1 MKKFISL
8 LMSFVMLLSVT
19 AGVDLSAYAANAT
32 SGKCGNNVYW
42 SYDGGSETLTIS
54 GTGAMNNY
62 DNYDNV
68 PWRGYRENIM
78 TVKIETGVTT
88 IGWRAFNGCSSLTSV
103 TIPNSVTTIED
114 HAFWDCSS
122 LTSVTIPNSV
132 TTIGNS
138 AFDGCSSLTSV
149 TIGNSVTIIGNEAFW
164 GCSSLTS
171 VTIPNSVTTIGV
183 CAFSGCSSLTSID
196 VASGNSNY
204 SSKDGVLFNKDNS
217 ILIRYP
223 IGNKRTEY
231 TIPNS
236 VTTIGE
242 RAFED
247 CSSLTSVT
255 IPNSVTTIED
265 RAFSYCSSLTSV
277 TIPNSV
283 TTIGNSAF
291 SCCSSLTSVT
301 IGNSVTTI
309 GECAFFLCSSLT
321 SVTIPNSVKTIEW
334 GAFKFCSSLTSVT
347 IPNSVTTIGEQTFC
361 GCSSLTSITIP
372 NSVTTIEREAFY
384 GCSSLISVTIGNSVT
399 TIGEGAFD
407 NCSSLTSITIPNSVT
422 TIGWEAFRRCSSLK
436 DVYYSGSEEQWKKIS
451 VSYYNNDNLL
461 NAQIHYNSYCDTDG
475 LKTKSDETAFIIYD
489 SQAILE
495 IDKIAIGKIDDINL
509 RLKNVKVNYGSV
521 AKDFDKEIIF
531 KKNDIKNNKIVF
543 NHKDYNKYIIP
554 SVVSNDS
561 KYINKK
567 GHNVYMTKNKR
578 DGKPYVS
585 SVFVQQTE
593 LVEDSGGE
601 LPGVDEF
608 DDENINDDDFI
619 GYSSRSKSKPK
630 SAYCDVQYEE
640 QLVIDDTIYNVVIS
654 AETNNAKDVHYYL
667 IREDGTCKTEITNG
681 VKENFSFDT
690 LLEPGKALYAYVVCD
705 GVSSDPVLLKI
716 NKKKLSQ
723 SMKNLL
729 LNKSTVNIL
738 GGNTGKFKL
747 SDNVPL
753 VGGTEVSLDFIKVPV
768 GVEIT
773 GGKVKISIGFDIFGY
788 EESTSADGN
797 YDTEWLNFKSTCK
810 SFDKSKEDRKEALE
824 KFKKFKKGAYKG
836 KSNKDTFKTDFL
848 GYLEGWID
856 SNGQVH
862 FTEVCGD
869 VAAEFE
875 YKVKTQFGPAGV
887 PIFYGYVQAGAE
899 AGAQFS
905 KGRTVPTGDFPFEFD
920 ITVHLTP
927 KVKGGSGIGLE
938 GVVSGGLYSKA
949 EMPVKYAI
957 KKKNFTLDIS
967 GEIGVEAHYII
978 GEVSIP
984 IISGTFNLLNEYFGT
999 KSEQTRRRIMT
1010 KCLITY
1016 IEHPINEKQNESKL
1030 LSRDYIDNQQW
1041 LGTNNTLK
1049 RKARA
1054 KSTSKYEIDNK
1065 TLETSVNEFQR
1076 PKLVTAGDT
1085 LMLVWVDDDS
1095 TRDTYNRYKLVYSLY
1110 KNGSWTKPKAV
1121 ADAGT
1126 MDYAPSVMAVG
1137 DDIYVVYQNFN
1148 KKFISYDENTFIEL
1162 NKSSEIKIA
1171 KYNSNTDSFDSV
1183 KTVTSNNTFDYNP
1196 CISIENSKPVFY
1208 WVNCSSDSFDEKS
1221 CSIMKCDLDGN
1232 VSTVYSGLNYIFEL
1246 SVVNGDVYYTAET
1259 DCKNETKNDLN
1270 LYKNNS
1276 QITNNDGIINQEIPT
1291 SFASVNNTL
1300 YYTSNS
1306 GIYKVNNS
1314 STQLVYQNNK
1324 ILGNL
1329 QMLATD
1335 KGIRAIWS
1343 QASSVGTDFYTSE
1356 FVNANWSEPV
1366 SITDSNKLLSQLCV
1380 VDYNGTLFGAYNS
1393 TERIE
1398 KEGSFENG
1406 STDLCIFSTSGFS
1419 KFELSLD
1426 SIDENEL
1433 LKNGKSKINVLV
1445 ENNGTETLN
1454 NVDFEIVDSLGYSQT
1469 VTQRVNI
1476 PSGDYE
1482 IVEFDYAPN
1491 ISKDGPQ
1498 LTALASDSSE
1508 LEERISSE
1516 GFEKR
1521 TLTVKANALGFTD
1534 SVQEKIGNADLSID
1548 DLTLERVGKL
1558 NIITAQVHNLGSID
1572 ANNVNVVFKN
1582 GDTELFTY
1590 SFEKIE
1596 PLQTSIVQF
1605 NVSDDALKDS
1615 DESTVIKVCVE
1626 SATDEVNLGDN
1637 ESSVIIEKHIHQ
1649 WYDWKTITEPT
1660 CCKNGKKTRTCKSC
1674 GETEELQIEPT
1685 GNHNLSE
1692 RKIEPTC
1699 TSEGSII
1706 KKCQNDGCDYQETV
1720 SIPKKDHTYTS
1731 VVTAP
1736 TCKEQGYT
1744 TYTCTEC
1751 GNTYKG
1757 NYISTVE
1764 HSFKSYKYNND
1775 ATCTT
1780 DGTKTATCEYGCG
1793 TADTVTAPNTAI
1805 GHKFV
1810 DNEKYCTNGC
1820 KTLNPN
1826 YKEPNPTPGG
1836 DSSGGSTGGG
1846 STDPAP
1852 TPGGGGG
1859 GGAVPAPVP
1868 DETDKKDDDKKPETK
1883 PSEPTKPSVTKKPT
1897 AVKVKK
1903 LIAKKKALVVYWN
1916 KVSGV
1921 DGYHIQLATDKKF
1934 KKNRKSVIVAK
1945 RNASKKTVKNL
1956 KKNKKYYVR
1965 VRAYKVV
1972 DGKKVY
1978 GKWSKIKSV
1987 KTK

>member
-1 MKKFISL
+1 MKKVISL
-8 LMSFVMLLSVT
+8 LMSFVMLFSIISSVN
-19 AGVDLSAYAANAT
+19 LSAYAEESAT
-32 SGKCGNNVYW
+32 SGKCGENVYW
-42 SYDGGSETLTIS
+42 SYDKGSKTLTIS
-54 GTGAMNNY
+54 GTGEMYNNF
-62 DNYDNV
+62 DNV
-68 PWRGYRENIM
+68 PWGGYCTDIL
-78 TVKIETGVTT
+78 TVKIETGITTIKDYAFDGCRSLTSINVASGNLNYSSKDGVLFNKNKSILIQYPIGNQRTEYTIPNSVTT
-88 IGWRAFNGCSSLTSV
+88 IGDGAFSWCSSLTSVKIPNSVTTIGVCAFFDCSSLTSVTIPSSVTTIGNGAFEYCSSLTSV

-114 HAFWDCSS
+114 YAFSWCSS
-122 LTSVTIPNSV
+122 LRSVTIPDSV
-132 TTIGNS
+132 TTIGDR
-138 AFDGCSSLTSV
+138 AFYDCSSLTSV
-149 TIGNSVTIIGNEAFW
+149 TIGNSVTKIGAYAFYDCFSLTSVAISNSVTTI
-164 GCSSLTS
+164 GEYAFSDCSSLTS
-171 VTIPNSVTTIGV
+171 VTIPSSVTTIGNG
-183 CAFSGCSSLTSID
+183 AFEYCSSLTS
-196 VASGNSNY
+196 V
-204 SSKDGVLFNKDNS
+204 
-217 ILIRYP
+217 
-223 IGNKRTEY
+223 
-231 TIPNS
+231 TIPDS
-236 VTTIGE
+236 VTII
-242 RAFED
+242 RKWAFEY

-265 RAFSYCSSLTSV
+265 YAF
-277 TIPNSV
+277 
-283 TTIGNSAF
+283 
-291 SCCSSLTSVT
+291 
-301 IGNSVTTI
+301 
-309 GECAFFLCSSLT
+309 
-321 SVTIPNSVKTIEW
+321 
-334 GAFKFCSSLTSVT
+334 GA
-347 IPNSVTTIGEQTFC
+347 
-361 GCSSLTSITIP
+361 
-372 NSVTTIEREAFY
+372 
-384 GCSSLISVTIGNSVT
+384 
-399 TIGEGAFD
+399 
-407 NCSSLTSITIPNSVT
+407 
-422 TIGWEAFRRCSSLK
+422 CSSLK

-451 VSYYNNDNLL
+451 IGEYNKPLT
-461 NAQIHYNSYCDTDG
+461 NATIHYNSNGNNECI
-475 LKTKSDETAFIIYD
+475 KTKSDETSFIIYN
-489 SQAILE
+489 SEALFE
-495 IDKIAIGKIDDINL
+495 CDKIAIGKIDDIK
-509 RLKNVKVNYGSV
+509 LKLNNVNVNYGSV
-521 AKDFDKEIIF
+521 TKDFDKEIIL

-543 NHKDYNKYIIP
+543 SHTDYNKYIIP

-561 KYINKK
+561 KYNNKK
-567 GHNVYMTKNKR
+567 GHNVYMTKNKK

-593 LVEDSGGE
+593 LVKDSGGDTHPDLGE
-601 LPGVDEF
+601 DIF
-608 DDENINDDDFI
+608 DDENINDNDFI
-619 GYSSRSKSKPK
+619 GYSSRSKSVPK

-654 AETNNAKDVHYYL
+654 AETNNAKDVHYYI

-690 LLEPGKALYAYVVCD
+690 LLEPKKALYAYVVCD
-705 GVSSDPVLLKI
+705 GVSSDPVPLKI
-716 NKKKLSQ
+716 NKKELDQ

-729 LNKSTVNIL
+729 LKNSTVNIF
-738 GGNTGKFKL
+738 GAETGKFKL
-747 SDNVPL
+747 SDDVPL
-753 VGGTEVSLDFIKVPV
+753 VGGTEASLDFVKVPV

-773 GGKVKISIGFDIFGY
+773 GGKVKISIGFDIFG
-788 EESTSADGN
+788 STSADGDS
-797 YDTEWLNFKSTCK
+797 DTEWLNFKSACK
-810 SFDKSKEDRKEALE
+810 GFNQAGKDRKEALE
-824 KFKKFKKGAYKG
+824 KFRKFKKGAYRG
-836 KSNKDTFKTDFL
+836 KSRKDTFKADFL

-856 SNGQVH
+856 SDGNVR

-887 PIFYGYVQAGAE
+887 PIFYAYVQAGAE

-905 KGRTVPTGDFPFEFD
+905 TGRTIPTGDFPFEFD

-927 KVKGGSGIGLE
+927 KVKGGGGIGLE
-938 GVVSGGLYSKA
+938 GVVSGGLYAKA

-967 GEIGVEAHYII
+967 GEIGFEAHYII
-978 GEVSIP
+978 GEVSGP
-984 IISGTFNLLNEYFGT
+984 IFSGTFHLLNEYFGT

-1010 KCLITY
+1010 KCLTTTY
-1016 IEHPINEKQNESKL
+1016 IEHPIKENQNESKL
-1030 LSRDYIDNQQW
+1030 LSRDYIYGQKW
-1041 LGTNNTLK
+1041 LGTNNSSK

-1065 TLETSVNEFQR
+1065 TIESSVNEFQR

-1095 TRDTYNRYKLVYSLY
+1095 SRDEFNRYKLLYSLY
-1110 KNGSWTKPKAV
+1110 KNGSWTIPKAV

-1137 DDIYVVYQNFN
+1137 DDIYVTYQNFN
-1148 KKFISYDENTFIEL
+1148 KKFTSYNDNTFIEL

-1183 KTVTSNNTFDYNP
+1183 KTVTSNDTFDYNP
-1196 CISIENSKPVFY
+1196 CISVQNSKPVFY
-1208 WVNCSSDSFDEKS
+1208 WINCSSENFGEKS

-1246 SVVNGDVYYTAET
+1246 SVVGNDVYYTAES
-1259 DCKNETKNDLN
+1259 DCNNDTKNDLN

-1291 SFASVNNTL
+1291 SLARVNNTL

-1343 QASSVGTDFYTSE
+1343 QSSSVGTDFCTSE
-1356 FVNANWSEPV
+1356 FVNGNWSEPV

-1380 VDYNGTLFGAYNS
+1380 VDYNGTLFGVYNS

-1398 KEGSFENG
+1398 KEGSFKNG
-1406 STDLCIFSTSGFS
+1406 STDLCMFSTSGFS
-1419 KFELSLD
+1419 KFELSLN

-1433 LKNGKSKINVLV
+1433 LNNGKSKINVLV

-1454 NVDFEIVDSLGYSQT
+1454 DVDFEIVDSLGYSQT
-1469 VTQRVNI
+1469 VTKKVNI

-1482 IVEFDYAPN
+1482 IVEFDYAPK
-1491 ISKDGPQ
+1491 ISRDGPQ

-1534 SVQEKIGNADLSID
+1534 SAQEKIGNADLSID

-1582 GDTELFTY
+1582 GDTELFAY
-1590 SFEKIE
+1590 SIEKIE

-1605 NVSDDALKDS
+1605 NVSDDALDALKDS
-1615 DESTVIKVCVE
+1615 NENKDSNKSTVIKVCAE
-1626 SATDEVNLGDN
+1626 SAADEVNLGDN

-1649 WYDWKTITEPT
+1649 WNDWKTITEPT

-1692 RKIEPTC
+1692 RRVEPTC

-1706 KKCQNDGCDYQETV
+1706 KKCQNDGCSYQETV
-1720 SIPKKDHTYTS
+1720 RIPKKDHTYTS

-1744 TYTCTEC
+1744 TYTCSEC

-1757 NYISTVE
+1757 DYVATVE
-1764 HSFKSYKYNND
+1764 HSFKDYKYNND
-1775 ATCTT
+1775 ATCTK
-1780 DGTKTATCEYGCG
+1780 DGTKTATCEFGCG
-1793 TADTVTAPNTAI
+1793 TTNTVTAPNTAL

-1826 YKEPNPTPGG
+1826 YKDPTPTPG
-1836 DSSGGSTGGG
+1836 GGSTGGG
-1846 STDPAP
+1846 STDPTP
-1852 TPGGGGG
+1852 TPGGGGGGG
-1859 GGAVPAPVP
+1859 GGAVPAPEPTP
-1868 DETDKKDDDKKPETK
+1868 DDTDKKDDDKKPETK
-1883 PSEPTKPSVTKKPT
+1883 PNQSQNTSTSATQKLR
-1897 AVKVKK
+1897 VKK
-1903 LIAKKKALVVYWN
+1903 LVSKRKAIVVYWN
-1916 KVSGV
+1916 KIANVSG
-1921 DGYHIQLATDKKF
+1921 YQIQVATDKKF
-1934 KKNRKSVIVAK
+1934 KKNKKTVTVAK
-1945 RNASKKTVKNL
+1945 QNASKKTVKKL
-1956 KKNKKYYVR
+1956 KAKKKYFVR
-1965 VRAYKVV
+1965 VRAYKTVN
-1972 DGKKVY
+1972 GKKSY

>member
-1 MKKFISL
+1 MKKVISL
-8 LMSFVMLLSVT
+8 LMSFVMLFSIISSVN
-19 AGVDLSAYAANAT
+19 LSAYAEESAT
-32 SGKCGNNVYW
+32 SGKCGDNVYW
-42 SYDGGSETLTIS
+42 KYDESSKTLTIS
-54 GTGAMNNY
+54 GTGAMDYIVY
-62 DNYDNV
+62 DLV
-68 PWRGYRENIM
+68 PAPWYRYCEDIS

-88 IGWRAFNGCSSLTSV
+88 IGNFAFNSCSSLTSVTIPNSVTTIDWAAFMGCSSLTSV
-103 TIPNSVTTIED
+103 TIPNSVTTICLD
-114 HAFWDCSS
+114 AFERCSS
-122 LTSVTIPNSV
+122 LTSVTIPDSV
-132 TTIGNS
+132 TTIGDY
-138 AFDGCSSLTSV
+138 AF
-149 TIGNSVTIIGNEAFW
+149 GN
-164 GCSSLTS
+164 
-171 VTIPNSVTTIGV
+171 
-183 CAFSGCSSLTSID
+183 CSSLTSID
-196 VASGNSNY
+196 VASGNLNY
-204 SSKDGVLFNKDNS
+204 SSKDGVLFDKNKS
-217 ILIRYP
+217 ILIQYP
-223 IGNKRTEY
+223 VGNQRTEY
-231 TIPNS
+231 AIPNSITTIGKDAFYRCSSLTSVKIPNS
-236 VTTIGE
+236 VTTIGK
-242 RAFED
+242 D
-247 CSSLTSVT
+247 
-255 IPNSVTTIED
+255 
-265 RAFSYCSSLTSV
+265 
-277 TIPNSV
+277 
-283 TTIGNSAF
+283 
-291 SCCSSLTSVT
+291 
-301 IGNSVTTI
+301 
-309 GECAFFLCSSLT
+309 
-321 SVTIPNSVKTIEW
+321 
-334 GAFKFCSSLTSVT
+334 
-347 IPNSVTTIGEQTFC
+347 
-361 GCSSLTSITIP
+361 
-372 NSVTTIEREAFY
+372 AFY
-384 GCSSLISVTIGNSVT
+384 
-399 TIGEGAFD
+399 
-407 NCSSLTSITIPNSVT
+407 
-422 TIGWEAFRRCSSLK
+422 RCSSLK

-451 VSYYNNDNLL
+451 IGSSNDELL
-461 NAQIHYNSYCDTDG
+461 NAKIHYNSYSDTDG
-475 LKTKSDETAFIIYD
+475 LKTKSDETAFIIYN

-521 AKDFDKEIIF
+521 AKDFDKEIIL
-531 KKNDIKNNKIVF
+531 KKKDIKNNKIVF
-543 NHKDYNKYIIP
+543 SHKDYNKYIIP

-593 LVEDSGGE
+593 LVKDSGDGV
-601 LPGVDEF
+601 LPW
-608 DDENINDDDFI
+608 DDENINDNDFI
-619 GYSSRSKSKPK
+619 GYSSRSKSEPK

-640 QLVIDDTIYNVVIS
+640 QLVIDDTNYNVVIS
-654 AETNNAKDVHYYL
+654 AETNNAKDVHYYI

-690 LLEPGKALYAYVVCD
+690 LLKPKKALYAYVVCA
-705 GVSSDPVLLKI
+705 GVSSDPVPLKI
-716 NKKKLSQ
+716 NKKELDQ

-729 LNKSTVNIL
+729 LKNPTVNIF
-738 GGNTGKFKL
+738 GAETGKFKL
-747 SDNVPL
+747 SDDVPL
-753 VGGTEVSLDFIKVPV
+753 VGGTEASLDFVKVPV

-773 GGKVKISIGFDIFGY
+773 GGKVKISIGFDIFGH
-788 EESTSADGN
+788 EESTSADGDS
-797 YDTEWLNFKSTCK
+797 DTEWLNFKSACK
-810 SFDKSKEDRKEALE
+810 GFNQAGKDSKEALE
-824 KFKKFKKGAYKG
+824 KFKKFKKGAYRG
-836 KSNKDTFKTDFL
+836 KSKKDTFKTDFL

-856 SNGQVH
+856 SDGHVR

-887 PIFYGYVQAGAE
+887 PIFYAYVQAGAE

-905 KGRTVPTGDFPFEFD
+905 TGRTIPTGDFPFEFD

-927 KVKGGSGIGLE
+927 KVKGGGGIGLE
-938 GVVSGGLYSKA
+938 GVVSGGLYAKA

-967 GEIGVEAHYII
+967 GEIGFEAHYII
-978 GEVSIP
+978 GEVSGSIF
-984 IISGTFNLLNEYFGT
+984 SGTFHLLNEYFGT

-1010 KCLITY
+1010 KCLTTTY
-1016 IEHPINEKQNESKL
+1016 IEHPIKENQNESKL
-1030 LSRDYIDNQQW
+1030 LSRDYIYDQKW
-1041 LGTNNTLK
+1041 LGTNNSSK

-1054 KSTSKYEIDNK
+1054 KSTPKYEIDNK
-1065 TLETSVNEFQR
+1065 TIQSSVNEFQQ

-1085 LMLVWVDDDS
+1085 LMLVWVCDDS
-1095 TRDTYNRYKLVYSLY
+1095 NRDEFNRYKLVYSLY
-1110 KNGSWTKPKAV
+1110 ENGSWTIPKAV

-1137 DDIYVVYQNFN
+1137 DDIYVTYQNFN
-1148 KKFISYDENTFIEL
+1148 KKFTSYNDNTFIEL

-1171 KYNSNTDSFDSV
+1171 KYNSDTDSFDNV
-1183 KTVTSNNTFDYNP
+1183 KTVTSNDTFDYNP
-1196 CISIENSKPVFY
+1196 CISVENSKPVFY

-1246 SVVNGDVYYTAET
+1246 SVVDGDVYYTAET

-1291 SFASVNNTL
+1291 SLARVNNTL

-1343 QASSVGTDFYTSE
+1343 QSSSVGTDFCTSE
-1356 FVNANWSEPV
+1356 FVNGNWSEPV

-1380 VDYNGTLFGAYNS
+1380 VDYNGTLFGVYNS

-1398 KEGSFENG
+1398 KEGSFKNG
-1406 STDLCIFSTSGFS
+1406 STDLCMFSTSGFS
-1419 KFELSLD
+1419 KFELSLN

-1433 LKNGKSKINVLV
+1433 LNNGKSKINVLV

-1454 NVDFEIVDSLGYSQT
+1454 DVDFEIVDSLGYSQT
-1469 VTQRVNI
+1469 VTKKVNI

-1482 IVEFDYAPN
+1482 IVEFDYAPK
-1491 ISKDGPQ
+1491 ISRDGPQ

-1534 SVQEKIGNADLSID
+1534 SAQEKIGNADLSID

-1582 GDTELFTY
+1582 GDTELFAY
-1590 SFEKIE
+1590 SIEKIE

-1605 NVSDDALKDS
+1605 NVSDDALDALKDS
-1615 DESTVIKVCVE
+1615 NENKDSNKSTVIKVCAE
-1626 SATDEVNLGDN
+1626 SAADEVNLGDN

-1649 WYDWKTITEPT
+1649 WNDWKTITEPT

-1692 RKIEPTC
+1692 RRVEPTC

-1706 KKCQNDGCDYQETV
+1706 KKCQNDGCSYQETV
-1720 SIPKKDHTYTS
+1720 RIPKKDHTYTS

-1744 TYTCTEC
+1744 TYTCSEC

-1757 NYISTVE
+1757 DYVATVE
-1764 HSFKSYKYNND
+1764 HSFKDYKYNND
-1775 ATCTT
+1775 ATCTK
-1780 DGTKTATCEYGCG
+1780 DGTKIATCEFGCG
-1793 TADTVTAPNTAI
+1793 TTNTVTAPNTAL

-1826 YKEPNPTPGG
+1826 YKDPTPTPG
-1836 DSSGGSTGGG
+1836 GGSTGGG
-1846 STDPAP
+1846 STDPTP
-1852 TPGGGGG
+1852 TPGGGGGGG
-1859 GGAVPAPVP
+1859 GGAVPAPEPTP
-1868 DETDKKDDDKKPETK
+1868 DDTDKKDDDKKPETK
-1883 PSEPTKPSVTKKPT
+1883 PNQSQNTSTSATQKLR
-1897 AVKVKK
+1897 VKK
-1903 LIAKKKALVVYWN
+1903 LVSKRKAIVVYWN
-1916 KVSGV
+1916 KIANVSG
-1921 DGYHIQLATDKKF
+1921 YQIQVATDKKF
-1934 KKNRKSVIVAK
+1934 KKNKKTVTVAK
-1945 RNASKKTVKNL
+1945 QNASKKTVKKL
-1956 KKNKKYYVR
+1956 KAKKKYFVR
-1965 VRAYKVV
+1965 VRAYKTVN
-1972 DGKKVY
+1972 GKKSY

>member
-1 MKKFISL
+1 MKKVISL
-8 LMSFVMLLSVT
+8 LMSFVMLFSIISSVN
-19 AGVDLSAYAANAT
+19 LSAYAEESAT
-32 SGKCGNNVYW
+32 SGKCGDNVYW
-42 SYDGGSETLTIS
+42 NFNESSKTLTIS
-54 GTGAMNNY
+54 GKGAMNNY
-62 DNYDNV
+62 YISRYT
-68 PWRGYRENIM
+68 PWYGYRQNIL

-88 IGWRAFNGCSSLTSV
+88 IGENAFGFYSSLTSV
-103 TIPNSVTTIED
+103 TIGNSVTTIGED
-114 HAFWDCSS
+114 AFYDCSS

-132 TTIGNS
+132 TTIGYQ
-138 AFDGCSSLTSV
+138 AFD
-149 TIGNSVTIIGNEAFW
+149 
-164 GCSSLTS
+164 
-171 VTIPNSVTTIGV
+171 
-183 CAFSGCSSLTSID
+183 
-196 VASGNSNY
+196 
-204 SSKDGVLFNKDNS
+204 
-217 ILIRYP
+217 
-223 IGNKRTEY
+223 
-231 TIPNS
+231 
-236 VTTIGE
+236 
-242 RAFED
+242 
-247 CSSLTSVT
+247 
-255 IPNSVTTIED
+255 
-265 RAFSYCSSLTSV
+265 
-277 TIPNSV
+277 
-283 TTIGNSAF
+283 
-291 SCCSSLTSVT
+291 
-301 IGNSVTTI
+301 
-309 GECAFFLCSSLT
+309 
-321 SVTIPNSVKTIEW
+321 
-334 GAFKFCSSLTSVT
+334 
-347 IPNSVTTIGEQTFC
+347 

-372 NSVTTIEREAFY
+372 NSVTTIGSKAFS
-384 GCSSLISVTIGNSVT
+384 C
-399 TIGEGAFD
+399 
-407 NCSSLTSITIPNSVT
+407 CSSLTSVTIPNSVTSISYWAFDACSSLTSFDVASGNLNYSSKDGVLFDKNKLTLIQYPAGNQRTEYTIPNSVT
-422 TIGWEAFRRCSSLK
+422 TIGDSAFNLCRSLTSVTIPKSVTTIEGAFSSCSSLTSVTIPNSVTTIAGSAFSWCSNLTSVTIPNSVK
-436 DVYYSGSEEQWKKIS
+436 KFGEAAFYHCDSLSDVYYSGSEEQWKNILIGK
-451 VSYYNNDNLL
+451 YNEPLT
-461 NAQIHYNSYCDTDG
+461 NATIHYNSNGNNECI
-475 LKTKSDETAFIIYD
+475 KTKSDETSFIIYN
-489 SQAILE
+489 SEALFE
-495 IDKIAIGKIDDINL
+495 CDKIAIGKIDDVK
-509 RLKNVKVNYGSV
+509 LKLNNVNVNYGTV
-521 AKDFDKEIIF
+521 IKDFDKEIIF

-543 NHKDYNKYIIP
+543 SHNDYNKYIIP

-593 LVEDSGGE
+593 LVKDSGGDTHPDLGE
-601 LPGVDEF
+601 DIF
-608 DDENINDDDFI
+608 DDENINDNDSI
-619 GYSSRSKSKPK
+619 GYSSRSKNEPK

-640 QLVIDDTIYNVVIS
+640 QLVIDDTNYNVVIS
-654 AETNNAKDVHYYL
+654 AETNNAKDVHYYI

-690 LLEPGKALYAYVVCD
+690 LLKPKKALYAYVVCD
-705 GVSSDPVLLKI
+705 GVSSDPVPLKI
-716 NKKKLSQ
+716 NKKELDQ

-729 LNKSTVNIL
+729 LKNPTVNIF
-738 GGNTGKFKL
+738 GAETGKFKL

-753 VGGTEVSLDFIKVPV
+753 VGGTEASLDFVKVPV

-773 GGKVKISIGFDIFGY
+773 GGKVKISIGFDIFGH
-788 EESTSADGN
+788 EESTSADGDS
-797 YDTEWLNFKSTCK
+797 DTEWLNFKSACK
-810 SFDKSKEDRKEALE
+810 GFNQAGKDSKEALE
-824 KFKKFKKGAYKG
+824 KFRKFKKGAYRG
-836 KSNKDTFKTDFL
+836 KSKKDTFKTDFL

-856 SNGQVH
+856 SDGHVR

-887 PIFYGYVQAGAE
+887 PIFYAYVQAGAE

-905 KGRTVPTGDFPFEFD
+905 TGRTIPTGDFPFEFD

-927 KVKGGSGIGLE
+927 KVKGGGGIGLE
-938 GVVSGGLYSKA
+938 GVVSGGLYAKA

-967 GEIGVEAHYII
+967 GEIGFEAHYII
-978 GEVSIP
+978 GEVSGSIF
-984 IISGTFNLLNEYFGT
+984 SGTFHLLNEYFGT

-1010 KCLITY
+1010 KCLTTTY
-1016 IEHPINEKQNESKL
+1016 IEHPIKENQNESKL
-1030 LSRDYIDNQQW
+1030 LSRDYIYDQKW
-1041 LGTNNTLK
+1041 LGTNKSSK

-1065 TLETSVNEFQR
+1065 TIQSSVNEFQQ

-1085 LMLVWVDDDS
+1085 LMLVWVCDDS
-1095 TRDTYNRYKLVYSLY
+1095 NRDEFNRYKLVYSLY
-1110 KNGSWTKPKAV
+1110 KNGSWTIPKAV

-1137 DDIYVVYQNFN
+1137 DDIYVTYQNFN
-1148 KKFISYDENTFIEL
+1148 KKFTSYNDNTFIEL

-1171 KYNSNTDSFDSV
+1171 KYNSDTDSFDCV

-1196 CISIENSKPVFY
+1196 CISVENSKPVFY

-1246 SVVNGDVYYTAET
+1246 SVVDGDVYYTAET

-1291 SFASVNNTL
+1291 SLARVNNTL

-1343 QASSVGTDFYTSE
+1343 QASSVGTDFCTSE
-1356 FVNANWSEPV
+1356 FVNGNWSEPV

-1380 VDYNGTLFGAYNS
+1380 VDYNGTLFGVYNS

-1398 KEGSFENG
+1398 EEGSFKNG

-1419 KFELSLD
+1419 KFELSLN

-1433 LKNGKSKINVLV
+1433 LNNGKSKINVLV

-1454 NVDFEIVDSLGYSQT
+1454 DVDFEIVDSLGYSQT
-1469 VTQRVNI
+1469 VTKKVNI

-1482 IVEFDYAPN
+1482 IVEFDYAPK
-1491 ISKDGPQ
+1491 ISRDGPQ

-1508 LEERISSE
+1508 LEEKISSE

-1521 TLTVKANALGFTD
+1521 TLTVKANALDFTD
-1534 SVQEKIGNADLSID
+1534 SAQEKIGNADLSID

-1582 GDTELFTY
+1582 GDTELFAY
-1590 SFEKIE
+1590 SIEKIE

-1605 NVSDDALKDS
+1605 NVSDDALDALKDS
-1615 DESTVIKVCVE
+1615 NENKDSNKSTVIKVCAE
-1626 SATDEVNLGDN
+1626 SAADEVNLGDN

-1649 WYDWKTITEPT
+1649 WNDWKIITEPT

-1685 GNHNLSE
+1685 GNHNLLE
-1692 RKIEPTC
+1692 RRVEPTC

-1706 KKCQNDGCDYQETV
+1706 KKCQNDGCSYQETV
-1720 SIPKKDHTYTS
+1720 RIPKKDHTYIS

-1744 TYTCTEC
+1744 TYTCSEC

-1757 NYISTVE
+1757 DYVATVE
-1764 HSFKSYKYNND
+1764 HSFKDYKYNND
-1775 ATCTT
+1775 ATCTK
-1780 DGTKTATCEYGCG
+1780 DGTKTATCEFGCG
-1793 TADTVTAPNTAI
+1793 TTNTVTAPNTAL

-1826 YKEPNPTPGG
+1826 YKDPTPTPG
-1836 DSSGGSTGGG
+1836 GGSTGGG
-1846 STDPAP
+1846 STDPTP

-1859 GGAVPAPVP
+1859 GGAIPAPEPTP
-1868 DETDKKDDDKKPETK
+1868 DDTDKKDDNKKPETK
-1883 PSEPTKPSVTKKPT
+1883 PNQSQNTSTSATQKLR
-1897 AVKVKK
+1897 VKK
-1903 LIAKKKALVVYWN
+1903 LVSKRKALVVYWN
-1916 KVSGV
+1916 KIANVSG
-1921 DGYHIQLATDKKF
+1921 YQIQVATDKKF
-1934 KKNRKSVIVAK
+1934 KKNKKTVTVAK
-1945 RNASKKTVKNL
+1945 QKASKKTVKKL
-1956 KKNKKYYVR
+1956 KAKKKYFVR
-1965 VRAYKVV
+1965 VRAYKTVN
-1972 DGKKVY
+1972 GKKSY
-1978 GKWSKIKSV
+1978 GKWSKVKSV

>member
-1 MKKFISL
+1 MKKVISL

-42 SYDGGSETLTIS
+42 SYDLTTNTLTIS

-62 DNYDNV
+62 DNYDNI
-68 PWRGYRENIM
+68 PWRGYRENIL

-103 TIPNSVTTIED
+103 TIPNSVTTIEN
-114 HAFWDCSS
+114 HAFWYCSS

-132 TTIGNS
+132 TTIGDS
-138 AFDGCSSLTSV
+138 AFCDCSSLTSI
-149 TIGNSVTIIGNEAFW
+149 TIPNSVTTIGSEAFYD
-164 GCSSLTS
+164 CRSLTS

-231 TIPNS
+231 NIPNS

-255 IPNSVTTIED
+255 IPNSVTSIEYH
-265 RAFSYCSSLTSV
+265 AFSDCSSLTSV

-283 TTIGNSAF
+283 TTIGEF
-291 SCCSSLTSVT
+291 
-301 IGNSVTTI
+301 
-309 GECAFFLCSSLT
+309 AFFYCISLT

-372 NSVTTIEREAFY
+372 NSVTKIESQVFY
-384 GCSSLISVTIGNSVT
+384 GCSSLTSVTIPDSVT
-399 TIGEGAFD
+399 TIGEEAFYK
-407 NCSSLTSITIPNSVT
+407 CSSLTSAEISNSVT
-422 TIGWEAFRRCSSLK
+422 TIENRVFNYCSSLK

-451 VSYYNNDNLL
+451 ISYDNGKLSSVT
-461 NAQIHYNSYCDTDG
+461 IHYNSQCDTDG

-567 GHNVYMTKNKR
+567 AHNVYMTKNKK

-593 LVEDSGGE
+593 LVEDSGGGNSGGGTNIGE
-601 LPGVDEF
+601 E

-630 SAYCDVQYEE
+630 SAYCDVKYEE

-654 AETNNAKDVHYYL
+654 AETNNAKDVHYY
-667 IREDGTCKTEITNG
+667 IAREDGSYKAEITNG

-690 LLEPGKALYAYVVCD
+690 LLETGKALYAYVVCD

-768 GVEIT
+768 GVEII

-788 EESTSADGN
+788 EESTSADGDS
-797 YDTEWLNFKSTCK
+797 DTEWLNFKSACK
-810 SFDKSKEDRKEALE
+810 SFDKSKKDRKEALE
-824 KFKKFKKGAYKG
+824 KFRKFKKGAYKG

-905 KGRTVPTGDFPFEFD
+905 KGRTIPTGDFPFEFD
-920 ITVHLTP
+920 ITIHLTP

-949 EMPVKYAI
+949 EMPLKYAI

-984 IISGTFNLLNEYFGT
+984 IISGTFHLLNEYFGT

-1030 LSRDYIDNQQW
+1030 LSRDYIDDQQW

-1110 KNGSWTKPKAV
+1110 KNGSWSAPKAV

-1148 KKFISYDENTFIEL
+1148 KKFVSYDENTFFEL

-1171 KYNSNTDSFDSV
+1171 KYNSNTDLFDSV

-1196 CISIENSKPVFY
+1196 CISVENSKPVFY

-1246 SVVNGDVYYTAET
+1246 SVVDGDVYYTAET

-1291 SFASVNNTL
+1291 SLARVNNTL

-1343 QASSVGTDFYTSE
+1343 QSSSVGTDFCTSE
-1356 FVNANWSEPV
+1356 FVNGNWSEPV

-1380 VDYNGTLFGAYNS
+1380 VNYNGTLFGAYNS

-1398 KEGSFENG
+1398 EEGSFKNG

-1419 KFELSLD
+1419 KFELSLN

-1433 LKNGKSKINVLV
+1433 LNNGKSKINVLV

-1454 NVDFEIVDSLGYSQT
+1454 DVDFEIVDSLGYSQT
-1469 VTQRVNI
+1469 VTKKVNI

-1482 IVEFDYAPN
+1482 IVEFDYAPK
-1491 ISKDGPQ
+1491 ISRDGPQ

-1508 LEERISSE
+1508 LEERVSSE

-1534 SVQEKIGNADLSID
+1534 SAQEKIGNADLSID

-1582 GDTELFTY
+1582 GDTELFAY
-1590 SFEKIE
+1590 SIEKIE

-1605 NVSDDALKDS
+1605 NVSDDALDALKDS
-1615 DESTVIKVCVE
+1615 DENKDSNKSTVIKVCAE
-1626 SATDEVNLGDN
+1626 SAADEVNLGDN

-1649 WYDWKTITEPT
+1649 WNDWKTITEPT

-1685 GNHNLSE
+1685 GNHNLLE
-1692 RKIEPTC
+1692 RRVEPTC

-1706 KKCQNDGCDYQETV
+1706 KKCQNDGCSYQETV
-1720 SIPKKDHTYTS
+1720 RIPKKDHTYTS

-1744 TYTCTEC
+1744 TYTCSEC

-1757 NYISTVE
+1757 DYVATVE
-1764 HSFKSYKYNND
+1764 HSFKDYKYNND
-1775 ATCTT
+1775 ATCTK
-1780 DGTKTATCEYGCG
+1780 DGTKTATCEFGCG
-1793 TADTVTAPNTAI
+1793 TTNTVTAPNTAF

-1826 YKEPNPTPGG
+1826 YKDPTPTPG
-1836 DSSGGSTGGG
+1836 GGSTGGG
-1846 STDPAP
+1846 STDPTP

-1859 GGAVPAPVP
+1859 GGAIPAPEPTP
-1868 DETDKKDDDKKPETK
+1868 DDTDKKDDDKKPETK
-1883 PSEPTKPSVTKKPT
+1883 PNQSQNTSTSATQKLR
-1897 AVKVKK
+1897 VKK
-1903 LIAKKKALVVYWN
+1903 LVSKRKALVVYWN
-1916 KVSGV
+1916 KIANVSG
-1921 DGYHIQLATDKKF
+1921 YQIQVATDKKF
-1934 KKNRKSVIVAK
+1934 KKNKKTVTVAK
-1945 RNASKKTVKNL
+1945 QNASKKAVKKL
-1956 KKNKKYYVR
+1956 KAKKKYFVR
-1965 VRAYKVV
+1965 VRAYKTVN
-1972 DGKKVY
+1972 GKKSY